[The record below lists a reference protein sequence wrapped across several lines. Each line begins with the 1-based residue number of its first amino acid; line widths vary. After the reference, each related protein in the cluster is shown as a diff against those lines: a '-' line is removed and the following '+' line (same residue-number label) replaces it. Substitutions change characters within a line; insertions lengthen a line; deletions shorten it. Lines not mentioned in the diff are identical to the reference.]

1 MFKESLMIALAASAV
16 SSSVLAQKPEGAKTH
31 IAHWKNDAKGSIVFY
46 YDDGT
51 SSALSFAVPTLEKYG
66 VDGTFYIAP
75 GWFEKN
81 PENLDAWIDA
91 AKNPCIHLA
100 NHTWMHGG
108 AKTPEEAESEI
119 AKADDVLRSHLGFP
133 KNKLMSFSHPGGVPW
148 AVTPDQEHEL
158 AAKYSL
164 ISRPHGDKGVAGPK
178 HDVKTAQDAIARL
191 DLAEKTGELTFI
203 MFHGVGGDWF
213 KFPAADHE
221 ILIREVAK
229 RKAEGR
235 IWAPATID
243 AQKYEA
249 ERNSASITNA
259 TSAETLSFELVVS
272 TDPIQYDVPLTLV
285 STVPA
290 DWESAVIQQ
299 DQRSF
304 KAPVHQ
310 GVLTYDV
317 KPVSSRITVSQ
328 NP

>member
-1 MFKESLMIALAASAV
+1 MFKEFLMTALATSAV
-16 SSSVLAQKPEGAKTH
+16 FSSVLAQKPEGAKTQ
-31 IAHWKNDAKGSIVFY
+31 IARWKDNAKGVIVFY

-51 SSALSFAVPTLEKYG
+51 GSALSFAVPTLEKYG

-75 GWFEKN
+75 GWFEKT
-81 PENLDAWIDA
+81 PEKLDVWIDA

-100 NHTWMHGG
+100 NHTWMHSG
-108 AKTPEEAESEI
+108 AKNLEEAESEI

-133 KNKLMSFSHPGGVPW
+133 KNKLMSFSHPGGTPW
-148 AVTPDQEHEL
+148 AITQDQEHQL

-164 ISRPHGDKGVAGPK
+164 ISRPHGAKGVAGPK
-178 HDVKTAQDAIARL
+178 HDVKNAQDAIARL
-191 DLAEKTGELTFI
+191 DLAEKSGELTFI

-221 ILIREVAK
+221 ILIREVAR
-229 RKAEGR
+229 RKTEGR

-249 ERNSASITNA
+249 ERNSASITNT
-259 TSAETLSFELVVS
+259 TSADSLSFELVVT
-272 TDPIQYDVPLTLV
+272 TDPVQYDVPLTLV
-285 STVPA
+285 SPVPA

-317 KPVSSRITVSQ
+317 NPVSSRITVSQ
-328 NP
+328 NR